1 MTVSNLSPAE
11 IVDRYT
17 EKIYHQ
23 RDLSALEALVADPMI
38 RHEPD
43 GTRIAM
49 TLEEATH
56 RIASFHQQFRSMRF
70 TNRKLIEDDQ
80 SVASAYEA
88 DLVDENGEVSTI
100 CGIEIFTVREGRII
114 EVWNAPAGNGSWG

>member
-1 MTVSNLSPAE
+1 
-11 IVDRYT
+11 
-17 EKIYHQ
+17 
-23 RDLSALEALVADPMI
+23 
-38 RHEPD
+38 
-43 GTRIAM
+43 M

-114 EVWNAPAGNGSWG
+114 AVSYTHLTLPTTPYV

>member
-1 MTVSNLSPAE
+1 
-11 IVDRYT
+11 
-17 EKIYHQ
+17 
-23 RDLSALEALVADPMI
+23 
-38 RHEPD
+38 
-43 GTRIAM
+43 M

-70 TNRKLIEDDQ
+70 TNRKLIEGDQ

-114 EVWNAPAGNGSWG
+114 EVWNAPAANGSCG

>member
-1 MTVSNLSPAE
+1 MTASNQSPAT
-11 IVDRYT
+11 IVDQYT
-17 EKIYHQ
+17 EQIYHQ
-23 RDLSALEALVADPMI
+23 RNLSALEALVADPMI

-43 GTRIAM
+43 GTRIAL
-49 TLEEATH
+49 TLEEAAN
-56 RIASFHQQFRSMRF
+56 RIRSFHRQFRSMRF
-70 TNRKLIEDDQ
+70 TNRKLVEDGQ

-88 DLVDENGEVSTI
+88 DLVDMDGEVSTI

>member
-1 MTVSNLSPAE
+1 MTASNLSPAE
-11 IVDRYT
+11 VVDRYT
-17 EKIYHQ
+17 ERIYHQ

-43 GTRIAM
+43 GTRIAL
-49 TLEEATH
+49 TIEESTH

-70 TNRKLIEDDQ
+70 TNRKLVEDDQ

-100 CGIEIFTVREGRII
+100 CGIEIFTVRDGQIV
-114 EVWNAPAGNGSWG
+114 EVLNAPAGSGSWG

>member
-1 MTVSNLSPAE
+1 
-11 IVDRYT
+11 
-17 EKIYHQ
+17 
-23 RDLSALEALVADPMI
+23 
-38 RHEPD
+38 
-43 GTRIAM
+43 M

-114 EVWNAPAGNGSWG
+114 EV

>member
-1 MTVSNLSPAE
+1 MTASNLSPAE
-11 IVDRYT
+11 VVDRYT
-17 EKIYHQ
+17 ERIYHQ

-43 GTRIAM
+43 GTRISL
-49 TLEEATH
+49 TIDESTH

-70 TNRKLIEDDQ
+70 TNRKLVEDDQ

-100 CGIEIFTVREGRII
+100 CGIEIFTVRDGQIV
-114 EVWNAPAGNGSWG
+114 EVWNAPAGSGSWG